1 MEMKAAWGKDAGCG
15 DSFKAVDCRVMRS
28 GEAQLASSDMACAQ
42 REQSL
47 RAPSLCMPIR
57 AQGVVLGVLM
67 LQEGGAAGSLA
78 ASRPVVADLSDNI
91 ALALANM
98 RLRDRLHAL
107 SGHDPLPAENNSG
120 SVPAV
125 HKSQRL
131 APAPG
136 GNRKRA

>member
-1 MEMKAAWGKDAGCG
+1 MKAAWGKDAGCG

-42 REQSL
+42 RAQSM
-47 RAPSLCMPIR
+47 RAPSLCVPIR
-57 AQGVVLGVLM
+57 AQGAALGVLM

-98 RLRDRLHAL
+98 RLRDKLRTL
-107 SGHDPLPAENNSG
+107 SGRDPLPAENNSG
-120 SVPAV
+120 TQPSAC
-125 HKSQRL
+125 KSQPL

-136 GNRKRA
+136 GSRKRA